1 MSWLV
6 VVFWV
11 LVLVALF
18 VAAETARLDARA
30 CETGDEPDKEMM
42 P

>member
-6 VVFWV
+6 WTFWL
-11 LVLVALF
+11 LVLVALL
-18 VAAETARLDARA
+18 VAAETARLDAQAR
-30 CETGDEPDKEMM
+30 EMEDELNKEI

>member
-11 LVLVALF
+11 LVLVALM

-30 CETGDEPDKEMM
+30 REMGEDLDKEI